1 MCLRGRGWGASLD
14 GSKGVLECGVDCPPP
29 LHSLPFAQS
38 VNPISGSAPAE
49 ASWIYHNLNPAK
61 NLARRMR
68 DVKQLG
74 AAKTAE
80 EKAAVQEWLQGR
92 DSVGVQ

>member
-1 MCLRGRGWGASLD
+1 MEAERELW
-14 GSKGVLECGVDCPPP
+14 VECVPPSPFCP
-29 LHSLPFAQS
+29 AQS

-68 DVKQLG
+68 DVKRLG
-74 AAKTAE
+74 DAKTAE